1 MMASLEKTVRI
12 GNKRGLHARAAAK
25 FVKLVETRKADVMV
39 FKDDMSVCG
48 SSIMGLL
55 MLSASLDTQ
64 IRIVVTTYAA
74 SKFQSFVGKQG
85 EHNEPSDNSS
95 IWFRWVLRQN
105 EVVRCIVIPI
115 HVADDQLNFINGRF
129 CCHK

>member
-1 MMASLEKTVRI
+1 MMASLEKPSVEKIVRI

-25 FVKLVETRKADVMV
+25 FVKLVETRKADVTV

-64 IRIVVTTYAA
+64 IRIVVTGDNAPAA
-74 SKFQSFVGKQG
+74 LEELVSLV
-85 EHNEPSDNSS
+85 E
-95 IWFRWVLRQN
+95 R
-105 EVVRCIVIPI
+105 
-115 HVADDQLNFINGRF
+115 RF
-129 CCHK
+129 DEE